1 MDNRRQ
7 NKIGSLMKEVITEI
21 LMREGKGIYGSA
33 LVSVTNV
40 KVTTD
45 LSLARFYFSI
55 YNTAQKEAVLG
66 MLNEAKPSLKR
77 AIVAKIKDLRKM
89 PEFEFY
95 LDETLDELFKIEEL
109 FKKIHEEDEK
119 IAKNS

>member
-1 MDNRRQ
+1 
-7 NKIGSLMKEVITEI
+7 
-21 LMREGKGIYGSA
+21 
-33 LVSVTNV
+33 
-40 KVTTD
+40 
-45 LSLARFYFSI
+45 
-55 YNTAQKEAVLG
+55 
-66 MLNEAKPSLKR
+66 
-77 AIVAKIKDLRKM
+77 M